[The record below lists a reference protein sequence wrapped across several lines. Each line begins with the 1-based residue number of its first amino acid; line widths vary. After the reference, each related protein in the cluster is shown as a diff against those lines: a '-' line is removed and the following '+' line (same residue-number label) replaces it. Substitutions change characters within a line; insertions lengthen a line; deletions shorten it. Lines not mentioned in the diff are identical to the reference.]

1 MTAVALHH
9 PVGGHTAMRPTDA
22 LTMTTPPSHPSPG
35 MGGSEHGR
43 SRTVSSFLLSHGLDV
58 RREGVRIVAGFALLL
73 SLGVVALNMKLWHDA
88 DMRIEKEA
96 WGRLEAAADV
106 RRADVDHMLGVL
118 RREATSIARDPYIVS
133 AVNAVRVGA
142 PESETRQLL
151 DELYVRA
158 EGFEFRNII
167 VLDEQGRT
175 IHEWHARSLAQAA
188 IHQQSGIAAAA
199 SGAPTWSRPQGGKLA
214 IAVPLPAA
222 GRPARSVVFCTDL
235 LQTLQP
241 LLKQWPGFG
250 ASSGAYLVEPAGD
263 HVLVLTGLSFVGGV
277 RAGSRAHMVDPAA
290 MAAAMAATG
299 VSSRVQSAGHENDA
313 TWAVTRP
320 LQNAGWGFVA
330 QASRAEMMSGM
341 SSVRHALVFMNL
353 MLLGVFLAIAF
364 VWRRSYATGLARR
377 EIEITERHA
386 RRLHAILDTA
396 FDAIFTFDRL
406 GRVRSA
412 NRAAE
417 AMVGQT
423 EAALDDQPIQRILHW
438 GPSGRPVSLPRVG
451 AVVAGEALRHD
462 GVRVPVEF
470 SLARAGD
477 GDALLFTAIVRDVR
491 ERVEA
496 ERRIREA
503 AEGLEQSN
511 RRLEEMNAQLE
522 EASRLK
528 SEFLANTSHE
538 LRTPLNGMIG
548 FLQLV
553 LDGLCDSR
561 DEERDFL
568 KQALQCS
575 RHLLGL
581 INDVLDIAKIEAG
594 KLVLDISRL
603 ELQQL
608 FDEVYTVT
616 HVQAA
621 QKGLK
626 LTFEDLSEGQASAR
640 GDFGKVKQILINL
653 IGNSLKFTAR
663 GEIRVRA
670 RSLAELGHLILEV
683 EDTGIGIAAGR
694 QKLVF
699 EKFVQADGSTT
710 RRFGGTGLGLAISK
724 SLVELMGGII
734 GIHSD
739 GEGQG
744 TRVYFSLPLW
754 REGAEAV
761 PASIET
767 AADRIEGASGDPLVL
782 VVEDDAV
789 FRKFVTAVLQRGG
802 YRTVEADHAESA
814 WMLVR
819 RLQPAVVL
827 LDYALSC
834 QEGAALR
841 TGWDLAHRMTSEPE
855 TRHIP
860 VVFVT
865 GFDGEL
871 KQRLQS
877 TAFARR
883 PEHLVKPVDPKTL
896 IAKVTE
902 LAGDPAN
909 RVVRVLMA
917 DDDPSVS
924 AYVRKVLSPDRFLV
938 DVANNGDECLHI
950 LRTQPHAYDVLLL
963 DLMMPEVS
971 GYDVLREMTLS
982 GLHPNLPVMILTN
995 FPEPRNEEERRLLE
1009 DGVVLDVVS
1018 KTAVHNNPQ
1027 LLPHVLDWHLQV
1039 SRGETEGEP
1048 PGAERR
1054 AA

>member
-1 MTAVALHH
+1 MTAMAPRH
-9 PVGGHTAMRPTDA
+9 PVGGLHAMRPKDA
-22 LTMTTPPSHPSPG
+22 LTMTKPPAHSPQG
-35 MGGSEHGR
+35 MGGPEQGH

-58 RREGVRIVAGFALLL
+58 RREGVRILSGFSLLL
-73 SLGVVALNMKLWHDA
+73 GLGVVALNMKLWHDA
-88 DMRIEKEA
+88 DTRIEKEA

-106 RRADVDHMLGVL
+106 RRADVDHVLGVL
-118 RREATSIARDPYIVS
+118 RREANSIARDPYIVS
-133 AVNAVRVGA
+133 AANAVRAGA
-142 PESETRQLL
+142 SESDRRHLL
-151 DELYVRA
+151 DELFVRA
-158 EGFEFRNII
+158 AGFEFHNVV
-167 VLDEQGRT
+167 VLDDQGRT
-175 IHEWHARSLAQAA
+175 LHEWQARSERQAA
-188 IHQQSGIAAAA
+188 LHREAGIAAVAT
-199 SGAPTWSRPQGGKLA
+199 GQPTWSRPQGGKLA
-214 IAVPLPAA
+214 VAVPLPAS
-222 GRPARSVVFCTDL
+222 GRTGNVVVFSADL
-235 LQTLQP
+235 SQTLQP
-241 LLKQWPGFG
+241 LLRQWPGFG
-250 ASSGAYLVEPAGD
+250 ASSGAYLVEPAGQD
-263 HVLVLTGLSFVGGV
+263 VLILTGLSFAGGT
-277 RAGSRAHMVDPAA
+277 RAGTRAPMTDPAS

-299 VSSRVQSAGHENDA
+299 VSSRVQLPGQGGDA

-330 QASRAEMMSGM
+330 QASRAEMTSGM
-341 SSVRHALVFMNL
+341 ASVRQALVFMNL
-353 MLLGVFLAIAF
+353 MLFGVFIAIALM
-364 VWRRSYATGLARR
+364 WRRSYSTGLARR

-386 RRLHAILDTA
+386 RRMHAILDTA

-417 AMVGQT
+417 AMVGQS
-423 EAALDDQPIQRILHW
+423 EALLEDQPIQRILHW
-438 GPSGRPVSLPRVG
+438 SPSGKPVSLPQVG
-451 AVVAGEALRHD
+451 AVVAGEAIRHD
-462 GVRVPVEF
+462 GERLPVEF
-470 SLARAGD
+470 SLARAGE
-477 GDALLFTAIVRDVR
+477 GDALVFTAIVRDVR
-491 ERVEA
+491 ERLEA

-503 AEGLEQSN
+503 ADGLEQSN

-568 KQALQCS
+568 KQALHCS

-626 LTFEDLSEGQASAR
+626 LSFVDLTVGLVSPR

-653 IGNSLKFTAR
+653 IGNSLKFTAK

-694 QKLVF
+694 QKMVF

-724 SLVELMGGII
+724 SLVELMGGVI
-734 GIHSD
+734 GIHSE
-739 GEGQG
+739 GEGEG

-754 REGAEAV
+754 REGAAAV

-767 AADRIEGASGDPLVL
+767 AADRIEGAVGDPLVL

-789 FRKFVTAVLQRGG
+789 FRRFVTAVLQRGG
-802 YRTVEADHAESA
+802 FRTVEADHAESA
-814 WMLVR
+814 WSLVR
-819 RLQPAVVL
+819 RLQPAVVV

-841 TGWDLAHRMTSEPE
+841 TGWDLARRMTSEPE

-871 KQRLQS
+871 KQRLHS

-883 PEHLVKPVDPKTL
+883 PEHLVKPVEPRTL

-902 LAGDPAN
+902 LAGNPAN

-917 DDDPSVS
+917 DDDPTVS
-924 AYVRKVLSPDRFLV
+924 AYVRKILSPDRFLV

-950 LRTQPHAYDVLLL
+950 LRTQQHAYDVLLL

-982 GLHPNLPVMILTN
+982 GLHPDLPVMVLTN

-1009 DGVVLDVVS
+1009 DGLVLDVVS
-1018 KTAVHNNPQ
+1018 KSAVHNNPQ
-1027 LLPHVLDWHLQV
+1027 LLPHVLNWHLQV
-1039 SRGETEGEP
+1039 ARGEAEGDP
-1048 PGAERR
+1048 PDIERR